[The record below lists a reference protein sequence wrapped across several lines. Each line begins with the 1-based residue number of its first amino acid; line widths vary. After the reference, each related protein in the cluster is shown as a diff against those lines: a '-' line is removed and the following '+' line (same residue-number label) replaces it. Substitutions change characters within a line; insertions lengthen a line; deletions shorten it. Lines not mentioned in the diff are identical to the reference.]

1 MLLRPNIP
9 LIICSA
15 SHSSLYISSSV
26 QLLRR
31 PGFYQWPQLSTSLV
45 RIPERASPPEFWPRS
60 YLKSKCMYA
69 APQTP
74 RLLPHGNQFEVCFG
88 LVYTC
93 PIHTLA
99 FIRELPLS
107 PNSSFPRG
115 PLMPK
120 SLHSD
125 SRVGKDIYS
134 LEHMRFKAKCCLIKE
149 IKTWC
154 LKRVLI
160 T

>member
-1 MLLRPNIP
+1 MTSGPRVHAGSNSFSGNSPLDCKCFWDQIYLLSSAVSGTILYTFPPRYG
-9 LIICSA
+9 CSGGPVFT
-15 SHSSLYISSSV
+15 SG
-26 QLLRR
+26 Q
-31 PGFYQWPQLSTSLV
+31 QLSTSLV
-45 RIPERASPPEFWPRS
+45 RIPKRASRPEFWPRS

-69 APQTP
+69 APQAP
-74 RLLPHGNQFEVCFG
+74 RLLPHGNQFEVCFR

-115 PLMPK
+115 TLMPK

-125 SRVGKDIYS
+125 SRVGKDIYT
-134 LEHMRFKAKCCLIKE
+134 L
-149 IKTWC
+149 
-154 LKRVLI
+154 
-160 T
+160 